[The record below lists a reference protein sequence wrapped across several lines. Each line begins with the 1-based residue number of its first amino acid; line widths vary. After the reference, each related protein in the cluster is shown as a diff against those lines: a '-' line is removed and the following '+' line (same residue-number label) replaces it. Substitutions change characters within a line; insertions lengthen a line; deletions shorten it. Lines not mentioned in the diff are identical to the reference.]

1 MAEMAKKKITVLGIT
16 GSVGSS
22 TADLLCRYPDLFEVV
37 AITGGSNVKDLI
49 KKSLA
54 LRPKVAVIKDDNLYH
69 ELKEGLSGT
78 GIQVASGDSAL
89 TEAAAMQADTV
100 VSSILGTA
108 GLLPTLAAIKKGANV
123 ALANKESLVA
133 AGCLMMAAVRD
144 HNATLLPVDSEH
156 SAIFQVFENH
166 NRDSIENIILTASGG
181 AFLEKDLDE
190 LSDVTPAQATRHPNW
205 NMGAKIS
212 VDSATL
218 VNKGLELIEAHYLFD
233 MPESQIDVV
242 IHPQSIIHSMV
253 TYRDGSVLAQLGI
266 PDMRTPIAYAL
277 SWPERMSTP
286 VKRLSLAEIGA
297 LTFFPVDLNRF
308 PALKL
313 ARKALLDGRELVF
326 NAANEVAV
334 ESFLN
339 CQISFPNIIN
349 VIDSVLSQFTFTQPM
364 NIEEVLFYDQ
374 LVRRLTREHIERFFQ

>member
-22 TADLLCRYPDLFEVV
+22 TADLLCCYPDLFEVV
-37 AITGGSNVKDLI
+37 AITGGSNVQDLI

-78 GIQVASGDSAL
+78 SIQVASGDSAL
-89 TEAAAMQADTV
+89 MEAAAMQADTV

-133 AGCLMMAAVRD
+133 AGCLMMAAVKD

-166 NRDSIENIILTASGG
+166 NRASIENIILTASGG

-205 NMGAKIS
+205 NMGAKIT

-313 ARKALLDGRELVF
+313 ARQALLDGRELVF

>member
-22 TADLLCRYPDLFEVV
+22 TADLLCCYPDLFEAV
-37 AITGGSNVKDLI
+37 AITGGSNVQDLI

-78 GIQVASGDSAL
+78 SIQVASGDSAL
-89 TEAAAMQADTV
+89 MEAAAMQADTV

-133 AGCLMMAAVRD
+133 AGCLMMAAVKD

-166 NRDSIENIILTASGG
+166 NRASIENIILTASGG

-190 LSDVTPAQATRHPNW
+190 LSEVTPAQATRHPNW
-205 NMGAKIS
+205 NMGAKIT

-313 ARKALLDGRELVF
+313 ARQALLDGRELVF

>member
-22 TADLLCRYPDLFEVV
+22 TADLLCCYPDLFEVV
-37 AITGGSNVKDLI
+37 AITGGSNVQDLI

-78 GIQVASGDSAL
+78 SIQVASGDSAL
-89 TEAAAMQADTV
+89 MEAAAMQADTV

-133 AGCLMMAAVRD
+133 AGCLMMAAVKD

-166 NRDSIENIILTASGG
+166 NRASIENIILTASGG

-190 LSDVTPAQATRHPNW
+190 LSEVTPAQATRHPNW
-205 NMGAKIS
+205 NMGAKIT

-313 ARKALLDGRELVF
+313 ARQALLDGRELVF